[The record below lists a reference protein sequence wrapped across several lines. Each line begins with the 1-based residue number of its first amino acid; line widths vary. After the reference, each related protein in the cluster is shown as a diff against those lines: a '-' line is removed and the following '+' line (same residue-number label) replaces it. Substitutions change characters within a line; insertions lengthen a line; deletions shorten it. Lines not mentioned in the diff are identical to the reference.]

1 MLIGA
6 LGALLVLGALQVCV
20 LQSRTLAPPS
30 PALRGEVS
38 EFSVGGQALEVQR
51 LIRQKGLTGV
61 NLGGWLC
68 MEDWLNSGKNGSEVA
83 TINPKGQGQ
92 CLPPLLKNV
101 PSWASEGQL
110 VKRLVDTAGSEF
122 AIEAISKYR
131 DGFVSTQD
139 LDEIAALGL
148 KWVRVPLS
156 WVAFADALKHYYPEV
171 YGKHDPDS
179 DAVVLPDPYYKDEI
193 AFVTMPRDTLKSLI
207 IEAQKRGLKVIID
220 LHNAPGGSQRGTYN
234 GIWPLEPVFWKA
246 RSKMEPAVP
255 LTTLGK
261 LIVQEMIN
269 WVESLPPNLYS
280 GVAGLCVM
288 NEPGHMNAIQ
298 TPYADEKVILD
309 WLHGATELYRK
320 SSLPRNGVKLYVSLI
335 ETAFKDFDNTAIQ
348 WFWKTFSVEE
358 RRTWVVAEAHY
369 YMAWDGTCD
378 GTTKFGT
385 GAYQCGSAA
394 SKGIASGCAH
404 GAARNLRDRWGA
416 DTQIA
421 VNEFSM
427 ATFANSKLAC
437 KDRASLMLMLSSE
450 LDAFQQQGFQT
461 SFWTWTTPNAKE
473 FQAGWSLKWLMGL
486 EEVGQCGAA

>member
-1 MLIGA
+1 
-6 LGALLVLGALQVCV
+6 
-20 LQSRTLAPPS
+20 
-30 PALRGEVS
+30 
-38 EFSVGGQALEVQR
+38 
-51 LIRQKGLTGV
+51 
-61 NLGGWLC
+61 
-68 MEDWLNSGKNGSEVA
+68 
-83 TINPKGQGQ
+83 
-92 CLPPLLKNV
+92 
-101 PSWASEGQL
+101 
-110 VKRLVDTAGSEF
+110 
-122 AIEAISKYR
+122 
-131 DGFVSTQD
+131 
-139 LDEIAALGL
+139 
-148 KWVRVPLS
+148 
-156 WVAFADALKHYYPEV
+156 
-171 YGKHDPDS
+171 
-179 DAVVLPDPYYKDEI
+179 
-193 AFVTMPRDTLKSLI
+193 MPRDTLKSLI

-246 RSKMEPAVP
+246 RSKMEPA
-255 LTTLGK
+255 
-261 LIVQEMIN
+261 EMIN

-358 RRTWVVAEAHY
+358 LGHVAHY

-421 VNEFSM
+421 
-427 ATFANSKLAC
+427 LLQ
-437 KDRASLMLMLSSE
+437 DRASLMLMLSSE